1 MTTGEAPRVVGLLGA
16 AIGVAAAGALASLV
30 VRTRGTLPFLLI
42 APIWLVLYPISPLI
56 GYDLA
61 TLGAGEDDDLQLR
74 LGGYSVAVA
83 AAHVAMALVVAGLAI
98 AEVDGDASL
107 WVVLYALCVCPAIP
121 ARIAA
126 MRMARRLHVPAGALL
141 GASIVLAF
149 LGWLASVLVLALAA
163 SVSGIET

>member
-98 AEVDGDASL
+98 ADLDGDS
-107 WVVLYALCVCPAIP
+107 PI
-121 ARIAA
+121 
-126 MRMARRLHVPAGALL
+126 
-141 GASIVLAF
+141 
-149 LGWLASVLVLALAA
+149 
-163 SVSGIET
+163 